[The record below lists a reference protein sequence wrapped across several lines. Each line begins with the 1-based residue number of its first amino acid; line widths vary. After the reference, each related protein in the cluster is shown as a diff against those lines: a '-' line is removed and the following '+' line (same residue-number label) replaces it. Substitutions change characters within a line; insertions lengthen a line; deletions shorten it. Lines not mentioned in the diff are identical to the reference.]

1 MKLCA
6 KGVHIIAD
14 EATLIDELTVTVY
27 LVEAFN
33 EDTVTEF

>member
-6 KGVHIIAD
+6 KGVHNIAD
-14 EATLIDELTVTVY
+14 KATLIEGLTVTVY

-33 EDTVTEF
+33 KETVTEF